1 MGKVTK
7 KILGA
12 TRGKV
17 GDVVFRKFR
26 QMNVDSAYQPTPANP
41 RTEAQM
47 IQRSIFGEMSRMAHA
62 TAQGINIGLSWKAK
76 SSNLSP
82 RNWFVRLN
90 KNNFTSSNP
99 GIVQVS
105 YQELIFSTGDRMEAN
120 FSPLDLD
127 NPLEVGISWSAE
139 ATAVDEKAELYF
151 VVYSPDAKEAVVSG
165 AAKLEDHGKTVTVP
179 AHWNALKVYVYAI
192 EVAVA
197 DHPEY
202 NIVKGQ
208 TYRSTYIGTGN
219 IG

>member
-47 IQRSIFGEMSRMAHA
+47 IQRAIFGEMSRMAHV

-90 KNNFTSSNP
+90 KENFSSTNP
-99 GIVQVS
+99 ANVDVAF
-105 YQELIFSTGDRMEAN
+105 QELIFSTGDRMEAN
-120 FSPLDLD
+120 FGNLDLD
-127 NPLEVGISWSAE
+127 NPLEVGISWTPE
-139 ATAVDEKAELYF
+139 TTAVDTNAELTF
-151 VVYSPDAKEAVVSG
+151 IVYSPDAKEAIISE
-165 AAKLEDHGKTVTVP
+165 AAKLSERNKTVTVP
-179 AHWNALKVYVYAI
+179 SHWNALKVYVYAI

-197 DHPEY
+197 DHPEH